1 MLKRKQ
7 NLLWFFLTMWCIAL
21 PAQETTKQQHTF
33 SFHTG
38 YGNMLKGTAG
48 LTNSSKSY
56 ERSLSEGVS
65 WDAQYYYRPADI
77 VGIGFLYSGFSS
89 QGSHEEGS
97 DHLYT
102 HYFAPQAGIYCLRTK
117 RFFIRLDAGIGIL
130 SYRNYS
136 KVFDKSRRVT
146 ATSFA
151 TNAGLNATLKIT
163 RQWNIE
169 ADIQYVASNIHKIYP
184 RYHNETT
191 TVKFRNDPL
200 SVSRLNLSA
209 GVSFNF

>member
-7 NLLWFFLTMWCIAL
+7 NLLLVFLTMWCIAL

-48 LTNSSKSY
+48 L
-56 ERSLSEGVS
+56 
-65 WDAQYYYRPADI
+65 I
-77 VGIGFLYSGFSS
+77 VGMGFLYSGFSS

-117 RFFIRLDAGIGIL
+117 CFFIRLDAGIGIL

-151 TNAGLNATLKIT
+151 TNAGLNATLK
-163 RQWNIE
+163 
-169 ADIQYVASNIHKIYP
+169 QYVASNIHKIYP

>member
-1 MLKRKQ
+1 MHKRKRD
-7 NLLWFFLTMWCIAL
+7 LLFFLLTMCCIAL
-21 PAQETTKQQHTF
+21 SAQEVVKQRHTF
-33 SFHTG
+33 SVHAG
-38 YGNMLKGTAG
+38 YGNMLRGTAG
-48 LTNSSKSY
+48 LTNSLKSY
-56 ERSLSEGVS
+56 ERDLSEGVS
-65 WDAQYYYRPADI
+65 WDVQYYFRPADI
-77 VGIGFLYSGFSS
+77 VGVGFLYSGFSS

-102 HYFAPQAGIYCLRTK
+102 HYFAPQVGIYCLRTK
-117 RFFIRLDAGIGIL
+117 RFFIRLDAGIGLL

-146 ATSFA
+146 GTSFA
-151 TNAGLNATLKIT
+151 TNAGVNATLKIT

-169 ADIQYVASNIHKIYP
+169 ADIQYVASSIHTIYP
-184 RYHNETT
+184 RYHNEVT

-209 GVSFNF
+209 GVSLNF